1 MPLCAFFV
9 PLVANVTRN
18 VREIILLFMRFIIF
32 DLEATCW
39 KNEHF
44 PDKMETIEIG
54 AVALDENGA
63 IGDEFG
69 CFVRPV
75 LHPKLSDFCRDLTS
89 ITQQDVAG
97 AQTFAPAF
105 ARFVEWAQTGG
116 EPLTLVSWG
125 DFDPRQLQLDCAR
138 AGVEYPASFA
148 RHVNIKQRFA
158 LARNIKP
165 VGMARALKMLQIP
178 LAGTH
183 HRGIDDARN
192 IAAIAQTMMEH
203 LS

>member
-1 MPLCAFFV
+1 
-9 PLVANVTRN
+9 
-18 VREIILLFMRFIIF
+18 MRFIIF

-39 KNEHF
+39 KNEPF
-44 PDKMETIEIG
+44 SDKMEIIEIG
-54 AVALDENGA
+54 AIALDENGVMES
-63 IGDEFG
+63 EFG
-69 CFVRPV
+69 CFVRPIV
-75 LHPKLSDFCRDLTS
+75 HPQLSDFCRQLTS
-89 ITQQDVAG
+89 ITQEDVDG

-125 DFDPRQLQLDCAR
+125 GFDPRQLQSECAR
-138 AGVEYPASFA
+138 ANIEYPASFA

-158 LARNIKP
+158 RARQMEKP
-165 VGMARALKMLQIP
+165 VGMARALKMLEIP